1 MERIHL
7 IGIGGSG
14 LSALARLLLEMG
26 YAVSGSDRAAS
37 PLLHELASLGAVVFI
52 GHRAENVAGAD
63 RVVRSAAI
71 PDDNP
76 EVQAARAAGIPLLK
90 RADLLAEL
98 MTGRSGIAVAGTHG
112 KTTTTAMIAW
122 MLHSLKL
129 DPTFVVGGT
138 LTNLGVNA
146 RAGLGDFFVVE
157 ADEYDRMFL
166 GLKPQ
171 LEVIT
176 NVEHDHPDCYP
187 RPEDYLQA
195 FVDFVHL
202 LPPDGRLV
210 ACAED
215 KGARRLLDEANRLGH
230 YVAAYGLRPITADEA
245 LEMDAFATIYHP
257 NDKGGYTFTA
267 TVFGASVT
275 VELQVPGKHNIY
287 NALAALATAAFVGV
301 PLEDAAWALGQFLG
315 TGRRFE
321 TRGEADGVLIVD
333 DYAHHPTEIRATLAA
348 ARARYPGRKILAL
361 WQPHTYSRTQALFA
375 DFVGAFQ
382 EADEVI
388 VTEIYAA
395 REPQQEFSARQV
407 VAAMSHPAVH
417 FVPTLA
423 EARDYLLEHLAAGDV
438 LLVLSAGDAD
448 RLSREVFERL
458 TERALKRRK
467 NG

>member
-1 MERIHL
+1 MERVHF

-26 YAVSGSDRAAS
+26 YVVSGSDRVET
-37 PLLHELASLGAVVFI
+37 PVLHELTALGATVFL
-52 GHRAENVAGAD
+52 GHRAENVRGAD

-71 PDDNP
+71 PEDNP
-76 EVQAARAAGIPLLK
+76 EVRAAREAGLPVLQ

-122 MLHSLKL
+122 VLHALKL
-129 DPTFVVGGT
+129 DPTFVVGST

-146 RAGLGDFFVVE
+146 RAGLGDFFVIE

-171 LEVIT
+171 LEVVT

-187 RPEDYLQA
+187 TPEDYLQA
-195 FVDFVHL
+195 FREFVHL
-202 LPPDGRLV
+202 LPEDGRLV

-215 KGARRLLDEANRLGH
+215 AGGRVLLEEAHRLGR
-230 YVAAYGLRPITADEA
+230 YVAAYGLRPMTEDES
-245 LEMDAFATIYHP
+245 LEMDAFVTIYHP
-257 NDKGGYTFTA
+257 NEKGGYTFTA
-267 TVFGASVT
+267 TVFGTSVT

-287 NALAALATAAFVGV
+287 NALATLSAAAFLGV
-301 PLEDAAWALGQFLG
+301 PLDQAALALGEFQG

-321 TRGEADGVLIVD
+321 IRGEADGVLVVD

-348 ARARYPGRKILAL
+348 ARARYPGRKVWAV
-361 WQPHTYSRTQALFA
+361 WQPHTYSRTQALFS
-375 DFVGAFQ
+375 DFAQAFSD
-382 EADEVI
+382 ADEVV
-388 VTEIYAA
+388 VTEVYAA
-395 REPQQEFSARQV
+395 REPRQEFSARQV
-407 VAAMSHPAVH
+407 VEAMKHPAAH
-417 FVPTLA
+417 FLATLA
-423 EARDYLLEHLAAGDV
+423 EAREYLLTHLAPSDV

-448 RLSREVFERL
+448 RLSREVLERL
-458 TERALKRRK
+458 TKRSYTRRK
-467 NG
+467 HD